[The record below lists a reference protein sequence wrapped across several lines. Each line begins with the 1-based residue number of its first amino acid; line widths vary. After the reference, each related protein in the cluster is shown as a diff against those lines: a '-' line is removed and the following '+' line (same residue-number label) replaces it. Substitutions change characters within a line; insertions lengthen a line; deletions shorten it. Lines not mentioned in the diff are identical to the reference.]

1 MRLSFSQ
8 VNTYLTCPKKW
19 HIEKVERIS
28 PIQRGSPLSIGSAID
43 GAAEYYLLHLKDEDA
58 KSKSLEEFEK
68 LMRAEHIE
76 HDIKYSVA
84 DVQLELFDAAGFLTD
99 AGFDTDPKEFMTY
112 CKQNKSGLDDAEI
125 AALKVLQI
133 EGVVAKGLLMLP
145 EFFKWADENVKEV
158 HSCQRKIEI
167 QNDLGDSFIG
177 YLDFEVT
184 LNDGERYIFDLKTSG
199 NPGKYFPDDAASES
213 DQLTIYSEVTGESN
227 VGFIVLD
234 KVIRK
239 RNPRVRSKEVRGIIT
254 EEQKDLVFEKI
265 EEVRKDIVAKKFD
278 KNYDGCYKWGK
289 CSFFDYCKHGSLKG
303 LKKEVK

>member
-43 GAAEYYLLHLKDEDA
+43 GAAEYYLLHLKNEDA

-112 CKQNKSGLDDAEI
+112 CKQNKSDLDDAEI

-213 DQLTIYSEVTGESN
+213 LQLGIYSQETN
-227 VGFIVLD
+227 TPKVGYIVLD
-234 KVIRK
+234 KVVRK
-239 RNPRVRSKEVRGIIT
+239 REPRVRSREVRGEIT
-254 EEQKDLVFEKI
+254 DEFLDEAFEHI
-265 EEVRKDIVAKKFD
+265 ESVRQDIAAKKFD
-278 KNYDGCYKWGK
+278 KNYDGCYKFGQ
-289 CSFFDYCKHGSLKG
+289 CPYFNYCKHNSMVG
-303 LKKEVK
+303 LKKEK